1 MKIRH
6 LHAWDVSSQEAI
18 QIQKELRSRLD
29 LTKLPSTIRHV
40 AGADVSFSRKLGRI
54 WAGVVVFSFPELSRI
69 EEKWIQDRVSFPYI
83 PGLLSFRELPVL
95 LKALKRL
102 NTDPE
107 LILCDGQGIAHP
119 RGLGLASHLGLL
131 VDRATIG
138 CAKSRLVGAFSEV
151 GQQKGSYAPLW
162 YKEQVVGAVLRTRR
176 GVKPLFISPGNRI
189 TLDESVKIVLECC
202 IKYRMPEP
210 TRQAHFLVS
219 GLSRR
224 REVA

>member
-6 LHAWDVSSQEAI
+6 LHVWDVSSQEAI
-18 QIQKELRSRLD
+18 QIQKELSSRLD
-29 LTKLPSTIRHV
+29 LTELPSQIRRV
-40 AGADVSFSRKLGRI
+40 AGADVSFSRKSGRI

-69 EEKWIQDRVSFPYI
+69 EEEWVQDKVSFPYI

-102 NTDPE
+102 KTDPE

-119 RGLGLASHLGLL
+119 RGLGLASHLGLH
-131 VDRATIG
+131 VDMATIG
-138 CAKSRLVGAFSEV
+138 CAKSRLVGEFSEV
-151 GQQKGSYAPLW
+151 EEQKGSCAPLW
-162 YKEQVVGAVLRTRR
+162 YKEQMVGAVVRTRQ

-202 IKYRMPEP
+202 GKYRMPEP
-210 TRQAHFLVS
+210 TRQAHLLVS
-219 GLSRR
+219 GLRR
-224 REVA
+224 RQEVS

>member
-1 MKIRH
+1 
-6 LHAWDVSSQEAI
+6 
-18 QIQKELRSRLD
+18 
-29 LTKLPSTIRHV
+29 
-40 AGADVSFSRKLGRI
+40 
-54 WAGVVVFSFPELSRI
+54 VVFSFPGLSRI
-69 EEKWIQDRVSFPYI
+69 EEKWIQDKVNFPYI

-102 NTDPE
+102 KTDPE

-151 GQQKGSYAPLW
+151 GHQRGSYAPLW
-162 YKEQVVGAVLRTRR
+162 YKEQMVGAVLRTRQ
-176 GVKPLFISPGNRI
+176 GVNPLFISPGNRI

-202 IKYRMPEP
+202 RKYRIPEP
-210 TRQAHFLVS
+210 TRQAHLLVS
-219 GLSRR
+219 GLRRR